1 LVTEAQG
8 IPLAVR
14 MTGANCH
21 DVTQLIPLVESIPPI
36 AGKVGRPIKKPDCL
50 LGDRGY
56 DSEEHRRQLREKGI
70 LPVLAKRRTE
80 NGSGLGIYRWVVERN
95 LSWLYQNRRLR
106 IRYEKRNDIHQA
118 FLIIGCIKICW
129 NHFANSS
136 FC

>member
-1 LVTEAQG
+1 MTEAQG

-56 DSEEHRRQLREKGI
+56 DSEEHRRQLRRKGI

-80 NGSGLGIYRWVVERN
+80 NGSGLGIYRWVVERS
-95 LSWLYQNRRLR
+95 LSWLHQNRRLR

-129 NHFANSS
+129 NHVANSS

>member
-1 LVTEAQG
+1 MTEAQG